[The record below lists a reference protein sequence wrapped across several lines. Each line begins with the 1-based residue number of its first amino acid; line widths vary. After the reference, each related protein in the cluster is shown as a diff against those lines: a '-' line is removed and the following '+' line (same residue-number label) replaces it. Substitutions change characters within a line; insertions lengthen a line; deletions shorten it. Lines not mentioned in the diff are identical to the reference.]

1 MNAAP
6 IVSPRP

>member
-6 IVSPRP
+6 KN